1 MAHFAPPV
9 GPPLFTVDIFM
20 SLFSRVATTFK
31 CYRIL

>member
-9 GPPLFTVDIFM
+9 GPPLFTVDIFI
-20 SLFSRVATTFK
+20 SLSFK